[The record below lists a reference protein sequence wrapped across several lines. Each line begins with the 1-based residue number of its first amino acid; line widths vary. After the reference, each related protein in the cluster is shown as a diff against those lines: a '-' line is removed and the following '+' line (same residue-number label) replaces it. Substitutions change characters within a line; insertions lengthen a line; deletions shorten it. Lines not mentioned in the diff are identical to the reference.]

1 MTDIHIGI
9 SAAVSVEDEVPE
21 PKIGIGPKEVWK
33 PDISSLPDAIVNGK
47 LIVPPGKQIVIQ
59 YPEVW
64 RETTIMQI
72 VKVFDETSPTE
83 TVEYYTHE
91 GHELVKKTRVCVK
104 GSTCSV
110 GYVSM
115 WDMQKGQF
123 AATDYLTGPGY
134 GLVYK
139 VWLGKLPPQ

>member
-1 MTDIHIGI
+1 LTDIHIGI
-9 SAAVSVEDEVPE
+9 STAILVEDEVPE
-21 PKIGIGPKEVWK
+21 GKIGIGPKEVWK
-33 PDISSLPDAIVNGK
+33 PDISSLPDAIINGK

-72 VKVFDETSPTE
+72 VKVFDETVPTE
-83 TVEYYTHE
+83 VVEYQAFE
-91 GHELVKKTRVCVK
+91 GNEIVKKTRVCIK
-104 GSTCSV
+104 GTTCDV

-123 AATDYLTGPGY
+123 AATDYLTAPGL
-134 GLVYK
+134 GLVFK
-139 VWLGKLPPQ
+139 VWSGKLPPQ